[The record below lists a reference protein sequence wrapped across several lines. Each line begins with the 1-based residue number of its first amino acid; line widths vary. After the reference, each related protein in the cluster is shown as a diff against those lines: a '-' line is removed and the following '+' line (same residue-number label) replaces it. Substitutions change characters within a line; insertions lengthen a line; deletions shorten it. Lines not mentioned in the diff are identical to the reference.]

1 MRQGTTETAAR
12 HRTLRKNPEQAA
24 KETDDA
30 WANAPWFGPYTME
43 EINAR
48 IAKAEADMEAG
59 LGTPHEEFMD
69 EMEEYILSLS

>member
-1 MRQGTTETAAR
+1 MRQGMTDTTER
-12 HRTLRKNPEQAA
+12 HRIRRKTTGDE
-24 KETDDA
+24 